1 MGAVAHGVSRSIN
14 CSQYFLL
21 LLHCVP
27 LYVCRLCINFQ
38 ELCARLL
45 GMATLRIRFSPSFHA
60 LLIDFLSIRK
70 VIIFSAIATDDRHPL
85 RSRSIHQ
92 NAANCMTIRFRYIAQ
107 SKGVRKTYC
116 ARSRNDVRRL
126 TSRSNGMPSKKTME
140 SLEDVRSCRNCSK
153 ARPECFK
160 VATKFRSLYLIMLNK
175 EIRSAR
181 LVYTRRGLWSFLKH
195 LLLQWSSYRWR
206 NWILDSRSEQDLVQV

>member
-1 MGAVAHGVSRSIN
+1 MAHGVSRSIN

-107 SKGVRKTYC
+107 SRGHGCFNECGFRHLDTPPNYFLVMKPLG
-116 ARSRNDVRRL
+116 NQPWQ
-126 TSRSNGMPSKKTME
+126 PSKQ
-140 SLEDVRSCRNCSK
+140 RF
-153 ARPECFK
+153 A
-160 VATKFRSLYLIMLNK
+160 
-175 EIRSAR
+175 
-181 LVYTRRGLWSFLKH
+181 
-195 LLLQWSSYRWR
+195 SSQ
-206 NWILDSRSEQDLVQV
+206 SR